1 MGFGVKE
8 LKVGGC
14 GIGFRCSRSVHGF
27 GAWSSGIRS
36 GLVICESWVFG
47 FGPKGSG
54 LGLPFGV
61 ASCEGGCKCLICA
74 VWMYVKDLALPLPA
88 SSYRLQVGQD

>member
-1 MGFGVKE
+1 MEGLGFVFDVRAQCRVLGLEAQE
-8 LKVGGC
+8 LG
-14 GIGFRCSRSVHGF
+14 
-27 GAWSSGIRS
+27 S